1 MTPGIARAV
10 VGRRAGPGAS
20 ATALARRAR
29 RDPYLLLALGLALA
43 AALPALVGPGIVATR
58 AGGDSP
64 FLVQRVQQLSTVL
77 RAGHF
82 PARWMPDAA
91 HGLGYPFFHFYA
103 ALPYYLASLLD
114 MAGAGVLWGIKLTQ
128 GLGFLLAALAAYRLA
143 RELDAPPAG
152 ALLASA
158 AYTFAPFHLVNVYVR
173 GDSLSEFWA
182 MALFPAILW
191 ALMRL
196 GRGVTPGRVAAL
208 AASYGALA
216 LCHNISALLFS
227 PLVGAWLLAAALQ
240 RRREA
245 PPSRRQG
252 WSGHVSQG
260 PSHTLGTTEED
271 GASSRS
277 AAVPAAGVPASPETR
292 SRAMACRPTL
302 GTTAGASPKRL
313 LPLPVLRGRVGEGAS
328 SAAALGE
335 PGGAVRLLLAGGG
348 ALLLGLLISAW
359 FWAPALRDQPLVQLQ
374 DQTTGYFHYSGHF
387 RAADLVQPRAIHD
400 YAITGERDPFSAG
413 LAQVAVAALGLVV
426 LGVSAARRRRIDAM
440 AAMVVLTAGV
450 ATWLI
455 TPSSTWVWDH
465 LPLLPYAQFPWRL
478 LSVQALGLA
487 LLTSYAPRA
496 LQGRGATVTA
506 LLLSIALAVAG
517 LAGLRVDRLP
527 LRAWDVTVDRLMAY
541 ESQGGN
547 LGTTV
552 RHEYL
557 PATMVPR
564 PYTSARQL
572 GSEHAR
578 PLALSGALR
587 RADLIARG
595 PTHQA
600 WDLDLEAPSLLAF
613 HLTAFPGWR
622 ATVDGAPQPVESVY
636 GLGLVGVRLDAGQ
649 HEVRLTFGATRFQ
662 RAVEWASAAG
672 LVALL
677 GLVLYSCRAS
687 RKSRRRALAVAGI
700 AALATAWLVV
710 APQRQPVDIW
720 EGPLVADWDRAP
732 YLHHEPEGVWF
743 GELGLVGYDYG
754 ALVPRAGH
762 MIPVTL
768 TWEGAAEG
776 ARARLELVSLTA
788 HLFEPA
794 PVWSTLETPIEPPWT
809 SVGLPLPADLPP
821 GEYTLRLTVLDEDGP
836 VGPRTASGT
845 GIGGLTLMP
854 VHILMGRPADADAPA
869 LGSYG
874 PSEQPPVVALVGAQA
889 RPAGEGLVEATLT
902 WRCERQAPLNY
913 YLSLRVLDA
922 DGAQIASR
930 DLPPL
935 LGGYPTSL
943 WRPGEE
949 ITDRVLVPLPADAP
963 SQEAYGLE
971 VVLYD
976 RMTLGGVGSVRVP

>member
-1 MTPGIARAV
+1 MALYAEPARESRTAGRDAGVTHPAV
-10 VGRRAGPGAS
+10 P
-20 ATALARRAR
+20 ARRVR
-29 RDPYLLLALGLALA
+29 EPYLLLALALALA

-77 RAGHF
+77 RAGHI

-91 HGLGYPFFHFYA
+91 HGLGYPFFHYYA
-103 ALPYYLASLLD
+103 ALPYYLAALLS

-128 GLGFLLAALAAYRLA
+128 GLGFLLAAAAIYRLA

-152 ALLASA
+152 ALVASA

-191 ALMRL
+191 ALVRL
-196 GRGVTPGRVAAL
+196 SRGVTPGRIAAL

-227 PLVGAWLLAAALQ
+227 PLAGAWLLAAALA
-240 RRREA
+240 RRSAAAPAAGALTTRESRSLA
-245 PPSRRQG
+245 P
-252 WSGHVSQG
+252 
-260 PSHTLGTTEED
+260 LGTTRGDE
-271 GASSRS
+271 
-277 AAVPAAGVPASPETR
+277 ASPPE
-292 SRAMACRPTL
+292 P
-302 GTTAGASPKRL
+302 P
-313 LPLPVLRGRVGEGAS
+313 LPLPVLRGRVGEGGTS
-328 SAAALGE
+328 TAARGTTE
-335 PGGAVRLLLAGGG
+335 GPVWLLLAGGS

-387 RAADLVQPRAIHD
+387 RSADLVQPSPIHD

-426 LGVSAARRRRIDAM
+426 LGVSAVRRRRLDAM
-440 AAMVVLTAGV
+440 AAMAVLTAV
-450 ATWLI
+450 ATTWLI
-455 TPSSTWVWDH
+455 TPSSAWMWDH

-487 LLTSYAPRA
+487 LLASCAPRA
-496 LQGRGATVTA
+496 LRGRGATVAA
-506 LLLSIALAVAG
+506 LLLSVALAVAG

-527 LRAWDVTVDRLMAY
+527 LRASDVTTQRVAFY
-541 ESQGGN
+541 ESYSGN

-572 GSEHAR
+572 ASEHAR
-578 PLALSGALR
+578 PLALSGGVRDAR
-587 RADLIARG
+587 LIERG

-622 ATVDGAPQPVESVY
+622 ATVDGAPQPVESIY
-636 GLGLVGVRLDAGQ
+636 GLGLVGVRLDAGR
-649 HEVRLTFGATRFQ
+649 HEVRLAFGATRFQ
-662 RAVEWASAAG
+662 RAVELASAAG

-677 GLVLYSCRAS
+677 GLALYPCRAS
-687 RKSRRRALAVAGI
+687 RACRWRMLRVAGVGV
-700 AALATAWLVV
+700 LLGAWLIV
-710 APQRQPVDIW
+710 APQRQPAETW

-743 GELGLVGYDYG
+743 GELGLMGYDYG
-754 ALVPRAGH
+754 ALILRPGH
-762 MIPVTL
+762 MIPVSL
-768 TWEGAAEG
+768 TWAGTAEG
-776 ARARLELVSLTA
+776 ARARLDLVSLTA

-794 PVWSTLETPIEPPWT
+794 PVWSTMEAPIEAHWT

-821 GEYTLRLTVLDEDGP
+821 GQYALRLTVLDEEGP
-836 VGPRTASGT
+836 VTPRTASGT
-845 GIGGLTLMP
+845 GMGGLTLMP
-854 VHILMGRPADADAPA
+854 VYILMGHPGGSDAPA
-869 LGSYG
+869 LGHYG
-874 PSEQPPVVALVGAQA
+874 PPEEPAVIALLGAEA

-922 DGAQIASR
+922 EGAQIASR

-943 WRPGEE
+943 WRPGEQV
-949 ITDRVLVPLPADAP
+949 TDRVLVPLPADAP
-963 SQEAYGLE
+963 SMETYGLE

-976 RMTLGGVGSVRVP
+976 RLTLGGVGSVRVP